1 MTDREIHDA
10 FERMG
15 PDEDAKERMLENILS
30 AAQPQSQRHVRRRGW
45 RGSLLLAALLAVGMS
60 VAAAAYGTDFFGLWS
75 VGMRDQ
81 EIFSPVE
88 VEEGVYVPGTE
99 VVDEV
104 SMQGLMDSP
113 EGQAA
118 REYEAFCS
126 AYDPDGA
133 ILAETDFFLPPLDYE
148 AYSCYTQE
156 MVDELDRLCEKYDLA
171 LLGPSTG
178 AFEDWELFDSVETG
192 NVCRGSRDVGRHY
205 FTWGYYYAGGSYM
218 FEGSFVWN
226 NADGRCADYQFNCAA
241 KGYLSTLFLNVGD
254 LDDYEQW
261 EYTTADGV
269 PLLLALGPSKGLI
282 FADTEQSFVTVNVL
296 GDWAMGTFDLNR
308 EDLENLAAGFDFSA
322 VP

>member
-1 MTDREIHDA
+1 MTDRDIHEA
-10 FERMG
+10 FERIK
-15 PDEDAKERMLENILS
+15 PDEAAKERMLENILS
-30 AAQPQSQRHVRRRGW
+30 AAQPQKRVRRKGW
-45 RGSLLLAALLAVGMS
+45 KRSLLLAAALAAGLS

-75 VGMRDQ
+75 VGMRDR
-81 EIFSPVE
+81 EIYSPVE

-113 EGQAA
+113 EAQAA

-133 ILAETDFFLPPLDYE
+133 ILAATDFFLPASMDYE
-148 AYSCYTQE
+148 AYTCYTQE
-156 MVDELDRLCEKYDLA
+156 MIDELDRLCEKYGLA

-178 AFEDWELFDSVETG
+178 AFEERELFDGVGTG
-192 NVCRGSRDVGRHY
+192 NVCRGCRDVGRHY

-226 NADGRCADYQFNCAA
+226 DADGRSADYQFNCAA
-241 KGYLSTLFLNVGD
+241 KGYLSTLFLNVGS

-269 PLLLALGPSKGLI
+269 SLLLALGPSKGLI
-282 FADTEQSFVTVNVL
+282 FADTEKSFVTVNVL
-296 GDWAMGTFDLNR
+296 GDWPMGIFDLSR
-308 EDLENLAAGFDFSA
+308 EDLEDLAEGFDFTA
-322 VP
+322 VR